1 MSGISTTSSTD
12 NFVQGLTF
20 NTSDGVFSLT
30 QGDTGSVVSPQTV
43 DLDGRYLTSA
53 DIVDLSNAVTTNT
66 TDVATNRTN
75 IATNTTNIATNT
87 TDIAGNTTAI
97 ATNTTNIATN
107 TTDIATNATAL
118 NNCVTIPFSQTIT
131 GLKTFNS
138 FPLCS
143 QVTPSNA
150 SELVNKRY
158 VDSVAQTTFY
168 GFSAYA
174 SSDDTVA
181 VGDAIYFNEDE
192 ENDGNLSNTDANG
205 SIYTVVKKGFYFIHA
220 QVYTSNSNSYPW
232 IQIVKEKPSGD
243 KTNLGGIYQA
253 INGLSNS
260 NCACVAELEVN
271 DEIYVTPRTSGFKL
285 LGRDGQSATQ
295 GIFSNFSAFIIR
307 ET

>member
-53 DIVDLSNAVTTNT
+53 DIVSLTNSVTTNT

-75 IATNTTNIATNT
+75 
-87 TDIAGNTTAI
+87 I

-181 VGDAIYFNEDE
+181 GGVAIYFNEDE
-192 ENDGNLSNTDANG
+192 ENDGNLSNTNANG

-271 DEIYVTPRTSGFKL
+271 DEIYVTPYTSGFKL
-285 LGRDGQSATQ
+285 LGRDGQSANQ